1 MSQVRYNRAMLKKDA
16 HIGLPWITAILGL
29 AVMVINFV
37 NGSMFHNF
45 LKKQPVAL
53 DHAYMPHFPAEEL
66 LFLIGLALF
75 VGGIAAGVRQMR
87 K

>member
-1 MSQVRYNRAMLKKDA
+1 MIKKDTRTS
-16 HIGLPWITAILGL
+16 LPWLTVILGL
-29 AVMVINFV
+29 AVMVINFI

-45 LKKQPVAL
+45 LEKQQPIAL

-66 LFLIGLALF
+66 LFLIGLTLF
-75 VGGIAAGVRQMR
+75 ISGIVVGVQQRR